1 MTIYNRE
8 DYKTVLPQIEKRMRN
23 NTEDLSNV
31 KEDINTL
38 QGRIADLPTTLDSMV
53 VERYTHAYSAM
64 SGDSNLS
71 WDETVTKDG
80 YYPIG
85 VVGFRSA
92 KAQLVVDMAMI
103 DSVTSGSCRIRMDAR
118 ALHSTSAG
126 TAEIYVL
133 WIKEN

>member
-8 DYKTVLPQIEKRMRN
+8 DYRTVLPQLEKRMRN
-23 NTEDLSNV
+23 NTEDLSNA

-38 QGRIADLPTTLDSMV
+38 QGRIAELPTTLDSMV
-53 VERYTHAYSAM
+53 VERYTHEYSTIA
-64 SGDSNLS
+64 SGSNLS

-92 KAQLVVDMAMI
+92 RAQLVVDMATI
-103 DSVTSGSCRIRMDAR
+103 DSVTSGSCRVRMNAR
-118 ALHSTSAG
+118 ALSNTSAS
-126 TAEIYVL
+126 TAEIHVL
-133 WIKEN
+133 WIKEK